1 MLQFIK
7 MGVYTHLKLICLQV
21 CRGQV
26 DTARTF
32 IIPYLATCGFSG
44 AIRCIYQEIDDT
56 MENMRGLIGL
66 QSMFRIQY
74 PRVKS
79 RTFQRVEVLEKAH
92 GLDSEVRRN
101 GPDALALQ
109 PILDLKEILH
119 DSTRGDGYSLSTT
132 LRVR

>member
-1 MLQFIK
+1 MLELVEV
-7 MGVYTHLKLICLQV
+7 GVYAHLKFVCLPV

-26 DTARTF
+26 DAACTF
-32 IIPYLATCGFSG
+32 IIPYLATRSPSG

-101 GPDALALQ
+101 GPDALAL
-109 PILDLKEILH
+109 
-119 DSTRGDGYSLSTT
+119 
-132 LRVR
+132 